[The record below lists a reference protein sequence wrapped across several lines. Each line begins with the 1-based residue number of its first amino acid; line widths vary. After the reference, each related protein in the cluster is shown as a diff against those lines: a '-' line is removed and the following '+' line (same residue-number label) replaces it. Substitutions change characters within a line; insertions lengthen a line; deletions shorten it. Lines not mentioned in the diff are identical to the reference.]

1 MAKRLSRPK
10 MGTLRRREELEGY
23 LYASPWLIGFTVF
36 TLGPIIASLVFSFC
50 KYDVVTPM
58 EWIGFRNYGELVH
71 DPLFWK
77 ALYNTVYYTMFSVPL
92 NIIVGLALAMFLNQE
107 LPGVSLI
114 RTLYYV
120 PAVLSG
126 VAVSMLW
133 VWLLDPS
140 IGLINYLLEKIGLPG
155 PLWLSDPKWS
165 KPALILMSL
174 WGVGGSMVI
183 YLAGLQG
190 IPQSLYDA
198 AEIDGATGLGR
209 IRYITIPL
217 MTPIILFQLIMGVIG
232 SFQVFTQSYVMTGG
246 GPLNSTLF
254 YVLYLYKQAF
264 SFFRMG
270 VASAMAWILLIT
282 VLVLTLLIL
291 RSSGSWV
298 YYESDVRR

>member
-1 MAKRLSRPK
+1 
-10 MGTLRRREELEGY
+10 
-23 LYASPWLIGFTVF
+23 
-36 TLGPIIASLVFSFC
+36 
-50 KYDVVTPM
+50 
-58 EWIGFRNYGELVH
+58 
-71 DPLFWK
+71 
-77 ALYNTVYYTMFSVPL
+77 
-92 NIIVGLALAMFLNQE
+92 
-107 LPGVSLI
+107 
-114 RTLYYV
+114 
-120 PAVLSG
+120 
-126 VAVSMLW
+126 
-133 VWLLDPS
+133 
-140 IGLINYLLEKIGLPG
+140 
-155 PLWLSDPKWS
+155 
-165 KPALILMSL
+165 
-174 WGVGGSMVI
+174 MVI

>member
-1 MAKRLSRPK
+1 VAKMLSRPK

-23 LYASPWLIGFTVF
+23 LYASPWLVGFTVF

-246 GPLNSTLF
+246 GPLNLCCSVVFPASSDHVSCFQGGTRRSIF
-254 YVLYLYKQAF
+254 F
-264 SFFRMG
+264 S
-270 VASAMAWILLIT
+270 
-282 VLVLTLLIL
+282 LVM
-291 RSSGSWV
+291 
-298 YYESDVRR
+298 

>member
-1 MAKRLSRPK
+1 VAKMLSRPK

-23 LYASPWLIGFTVF
+23 LYASPWLVGFTVF

>member
-1 MAKRLSRPK
+1 MAKMLSRPK

-23 LYASPWLIGFTVF
+23 LYASPWLVGFTVF